1 MLQSPNSTLWS
12 RAGQRRRPKVQA
24 ARVHSAASSSDQV
37 RIMSI
42 LGIIIL
48 IVCIWLFFKVA
59 GALFKLALVIAA
71 IAVAWYLLAPLL
83 GMPRP
88 F

>member
-1 MLQSPNSTLWS
+1 
-12 RAGQRRRPKVQA
+12 
-24 ARVHSAASSSDQV
+24 
-37 RIMSI
+37 MSI
-42 LGIIIL
+42 VGLLVL

-59 GALFKLALVIAA
+59 GALFKLALVVVA
-71 IAVAWYLLAPLL
+71 IGVIWYLVAPLL

>member
-1 MLQSPNSTLWS
+1 
-12 RAGQRRRPKVQA
+12 
-24 ARVHSAASSSDQV
+24 
-37 RIMSI
+37 MSI

-59 GALFKLALVIAA
+59 GALLKLALIVAV
-71 IAVAWYLLAPLL
+71 IAVAWYLLAPML
-83 GMPRP
+83 GMPQP

>member
-1 MLQSPNSTLWS
+1 
-12 RAGQRRRPKVQA
+12 
-24 ARVHSAASSSDQV
+24 
-37 RIMSI
+37 MSI

-48 IVCIWLFFKVA
+48 IVCMWLFFKVA

-71 IAVAWYLLAPLL
+71 IAVAWYVLAPVQ

>member
-1 MLQSPNSTLWS
+1 
-12 RAGQRRRPKVQA
+12 
-24 ARVHSAASSSDQV
+24 
-37 RIMSI
+37 MSI

-59 GALFKLALVIAA
+59 GALFKVALVVAA

>member
-1 MLQSPNSTLWS
+1 LATSF
-12 RAGQRRRPKVQA
+12 R
-24 ARVHSAASSSDQV
+24 QV
-37 RIMSI
+37 RTMSI
-42 LGIIIL
+42 VGILIL

-71 IAVAWYLLAPLL
+71 IAVAWYVVAPLL

>member
-1 MLQSPNSTLWS
+1 
-12 RAGQRRRPKVQA
+12 
-24 ARVHSAASSSDQV
+24 
-37 RIMSI
+37 MSI

-48 IVCIWLFFKVA
+48 IVAIWLFFKVA
-59 GALFKLALVIAA
+59 GALFRVAIIVVV

>member
-1 MLQSPNSTLWS
+1 
-12 RAGQRRRPKVQA
+12 
-24 ARVHSAASSSDQV
+24 
-37 RIMSI
+37 MSI
-42 LGIIIL
+42 VGILIL

-59 GALFKLALVIAA
+59 GALFKVALVIAA

>member
-1 MLQSPNSTLWS
+1 MDII
-12 RAGQRRRPKVQA
+12 G
-24 ARVHSAASSSDQV
+24 
-37 RIMSI
+37 I
-42 LGIIIL
+42 LIL
-48 IVCIWLFFKVA
+48 IVCIWLFFKVV
-59 GALFKLALVIAA
+59 GAFFKIALVIAA